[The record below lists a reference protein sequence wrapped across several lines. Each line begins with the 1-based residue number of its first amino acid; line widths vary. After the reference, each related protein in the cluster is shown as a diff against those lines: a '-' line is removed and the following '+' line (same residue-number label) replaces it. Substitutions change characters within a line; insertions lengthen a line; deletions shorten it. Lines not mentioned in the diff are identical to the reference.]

1 MGDGEWI
8 GVGRVRLMVCRMLG
22 EESFIGEMRL
32 VGLKGRWY
40 IGCMER
46 CIAAAW
52 TDWLEM
58 GFVVL
63 ECPRGFSK
71 NSSGFF
77 PGFGWR

>member
-1 MGDGEWI
+1 
-8 GVGRVRLMVCRMLG
+8 
-22 EESFIGEMRL
+22 
-32 VGLKGRWY
+32 
-40 IGCMER
+40 MER

-71 NSSGFF
+71 NPSGFF